1 VDTPQSFR
9 YHIKDFQFVAMN
21 HGEEYEWVYESLAN
35 EVIKKFGEEVAK
47 YIFLPITNNRLYVYQ
62 DPNEEQL
69 PTYPIELEELSMIAR
84 DLGVTAE
91 DIELKEFYF
100 HLVDSKGVLHGF
112 DLRDF
117 ESRNQIMLDSFASII
132 DKHFNYDQACIPIKL
147 PSYLS
152 SSLCD
157 AFILVFLHEYKPAI
171 GELIDFTH
179 PDYINVNKQTTWV
192 KELP

>member
-1 VDTPQSFR
+1 LDTPQSFR
-9 YHIKDFQFVAMN
+9 YHIKNFQFVAMN
-21 HGEEYEWVYESLAN
+21 HGEEYERVYESLAT
-35 EVIKKFGEEVAK
+35 EVIKKLGEEVAK
-47 YIFLPITNNRLYVYQ
+47 YIFLPMTKNRLYVYQ
-62 DPNEEQL
+62 EANEEQVQ
-69 PTYPIELEELSMIAR
+69 TIPIELEELSSIAQ
-84 DLGVTAE
+84 DLGVTSE

-100 HLVDSKGVLHGF
+100 HLIDSKGALHGF

-117 ESRNQIMLDSFASII
+117 ESRNQVMLDSFANII
-132 DKHFNYDQACIPIKL
+132 DKHFNYDQAVIPIKL

-152 SSLCD
+152 SPLCD
-157 AFILVFLHEYKPAI
+157 AFILVFLHEHNPAI